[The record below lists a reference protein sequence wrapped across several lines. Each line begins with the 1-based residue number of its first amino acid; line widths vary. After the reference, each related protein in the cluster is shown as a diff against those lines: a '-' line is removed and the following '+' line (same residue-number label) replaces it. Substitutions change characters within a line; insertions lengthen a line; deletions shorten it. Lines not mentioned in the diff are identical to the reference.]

1 MREAV
6 IKIRRTKLPD
16 PAEKGSAGS
25 FFKNPVVTAL
35 EFARIIDAA
44 GGETVP
50 HYILDGGFIKV
61 PAAWLIDRCGFK
73 GEREGGAAVYEKQPL
88 VIVNDSGDASP
99 ADILELERRIVAGVR
114 ERFGVSLQP
123 EVEHII

>member
-1 MREAV
+1 
-6 IKIRRTKLPD
+6 
-16 PAEKGSAGS
+16 
-25 FFKNPVVTAL
+25 
-35 EFARIIDAA
+35 
-44 GGETVP
+44 
-50 HYILDGGFIKV
+50 
-61 PAAWLIDRCGFK
+61 
-73 GEREGGAAVYEKQPL
+73 PL